1 MYKYSIFETPYGFMS
16 AVASERGLHM
26 ITLPRK
32 KIEEVRGE
40 LKRHYLELLR
50 EEEGLKGL
58 ARKFQEYFEGQPVE
72 FRIRMDL
79 IGATPFELKVWDVT
93 MGIPRGQVRSYEWVA
108 KQVGNKKEVRAVGQA
123 LSRNRLPV
131 IIPCHRVIRKE
142 GDLGGFSAG
151 VQMKRLLLKIEG
163 YLIC

>member
-1 MYKYSIFETPYGFMS
+1 MS

-26 ITLPRK
+26 ITLPRQ
-32 KIEEVRGE
+32 KIEEVQEE
-40 LKRHYLELLR
+40 LRRHYLELLR
-50 EEEGLKGL
+50 EEEVLKGL
-58 ARKFQEYFEGQPVE
+58 ARKFQEYFEGKPVE

-79 IGATPFELKVWDVT
+79 IGATPFELKVWDVA

-123 LSRNRLPV
+123 LSRNRLPI